1 MKKKKDLRQKGA
13 GLFFVLSHKSIYKS
27 FLTLNKT
34 TPQLLNKRQI
44 RLSFY

>member
-1 MKKKKDLRQKGA
+1 MKKKKDLHLFDV